1 MGDVVLKMSNEINIL
16 EFNEYIEKNKSAFL
30 CGNGFSM
37 NFDSDFGRIYD
48 KLFISHKNVIYN
60 SSYEIKANKNFTRK
74 CMDNFQSVKKF
85 LRNISED
92 YLYGIFNDAL
102 IFAES
107 IRENRKLIEVLWEE
121 KLITKLGFGL
131 CQIDILNQICE
142 VGKNKGITYVNI
154 EHWTILIYFYFA
166 IKKLNLNYYQ
176 FPTNNSFITVLKV
189 GNKSPIKLLPQE
201 KQIYEEVTF
210 NGFTT
215 YYRLLFSIAIFSNG
229 KALDMSMLS
238 NINNLDMEN
247 IKNFLNKFDLLL
259 SLNYDKIM
267 ENIVGDRV
275 EHFHGE
281 FVKNKTEY
289 VFSQSLGFNYD
300 NGYVSFSDILI
311 GDFFIFKAFL
321 PVVNKLSKNIYNKKI
336 STFSDKMD
344 TLIKDNSINNIVIF
358 GMNIENDQHVLR
370 NIMLAFYFSQ
380 QTNPQIIYCYFT
392 PEEKKDFEEQF
403 EAVITFSPEVNEYV
417 KNINVSY
424 IKTHEVLKEYF
435 QK

>member
-1 MGDVVLKMSNEINIL
+1 MSNEINIL
-16 EFNEYIEKNKSAFL
+16 QFNEYIDKNKSVFL

-37 NFDSDFGRIYD
+37 NFDTDFGRIYD
-48 KLFISHKNVIYN
+48 KLLSSHKNVIYN
-60 SSYEIKANKNFTRK
+60 SSYGVKANKNFTRK
-74 CMDNFQSVKKF
+74 CMENFQSVKKF

-107 IRENRKLIEVLWEE
+107 IIENKKLIEVLWEE

-131 CQIDILNQICE
+131 SQIDILYQICE

-166 IKKLNLNYYQ
+166 IKKLNLNYYE
-176 FPTNNSFITVLKV
+176 FPSNNSFITVLKV

-201 KQIYEEVTF
+201 QQIYEEVTF

-215 YYRLLFSIAIFSNG
+215 YYRFLFSIAIFSNG

-238 NINNLDMEN
+238 NINNLDMES

-289 VFSQSLGFNYD
+289 VSSQSLGLNYE

-321 PVVNKLSKNIYNKKI
+321 PVVNNFSKNPYNKKVPH
-336 STFSDKMD
+336 FSDIMD

-380 QTNPQIIYCYFT
+380 QINPQIIYCYFT
-392 PEEKKDFEEQF
+392 PEEKRDFEEQF
-403 EAVITFSPEVNEYV
+403 EAVITFSPEVNKYV

-424 IKTHEVLKEYF
+424 IKTQEVLKEYF